1 MKPVGTCALK
11 AVCPRTN
18 ERFKARFFIVNESMT
33 PLFGL
38 NATEKMKLLN
48 VHKEHF
54 VNVVE
59 SSDLIDKYS
68 DVFNRSRGTL
78 PGKVHLQVDPDARRV
93 VLSARKIPVSVPRL
107 ESIKVNAPVD
117 QPTEW
122 VSQIV
127 VAVK

>member
-1 MKPVGTCALK
+1 MS
-11 AVCPRTN
+11 PRTN
-18 ERFKARFFIVNESMT
+18 EKLKARFFIVNESMT

-68 DVFNRSRGTL
+68 DVFNRSRRTL

>member
-1 MKPVGTCALK
+1 MS
-11 AVCPRTN
+11 PRTN
-18 ERFKARFFIVNESMT
+18 EKLKARFFIVNESMT

-48 VHKEHF
+48 FHKEHF

-78 PGKVHLQVDPDARRV
+78 PGKLHLQVDPDTKSV

-107 ESIKVNAPVD
+107 ESTKVIAPVD
-117 QPTEW
+117 QRTEW
-122 VSQIV
+122 VSQVV